1 MKRLKKIIKACPLAV
16 CLLCSWGVVAAA
28 EHLPQVIQ
36 ETDTS
41 QEQEDTTADWITD
54 DTQELVSNDSIDG
67 TIGSNRA
74 PDLSEQ
80 AIMEADGHESSQEDL
95 VPSEE
100 ANDRMPG
107 ETDGQNTAGS
117 GTKQKK
123 IKPKYITYEKKQTD
137 SPWYTDPG
145 KIPLTTEYDYQK
157 VKNDYFDDAV
167 FIGDSR
173 IVGMYDY
180 SGLTN
185 ATFFSKTGLTI
196 YNLLDEK
203 FVEDPKTGKDV
214 TVSDM
219 LQNYQ
224 YGKIYLMVGINELG
238 TGGTE
243 RFKEA
248 YKDVLDKMRK
258 WQPDAVIYVQ
268 SIMGVSPKKDR
279 TDDVFNNT
287 NIRDKNCAIAKL
299 TDGIHIF
306 YLNIQEIYEDE
317 NHALKQDLTFD
328 DVHLYAQYYDKWVKY
343 LKNHAVVK
351 GE

>member
-1 MKRLKKIIKACPLAV
+1 M
-16 CLLCSWGVVAAA
+16 
-28 EHLPQVIQ
+28 
-36 ETDTS
+36 
-41 QEQEDTTADWITD
+41 
-54 DTQELVSNDSIDG
+54 N
-67 TIGSNRA
+67 
-74 PDLSEQ
+74 
-80 AIMEADGHESSQEDL
+80 
-95 VPSEE
+95 
-100 ANDRMPG
+100 
-107 ETDGQNTAGS
+107 
-117 GTKQKK
+117 
-123 IKPKYITYEKKQTD
+123 
-137 SPWYTDPG
+137 
-145 KIPLTTEYDYQK
+145 
-157 VKNDYFDDAV
+157 
-167 FIGDSR
+167 
-173 IVGMYDY
+173 DY

-185 ATFFSKTGLTI
+185 ATFFAKTGLTI

-203 FVEDPKTGKDV
+203 FVEDPNTGKNV
-214 TVSDM
+214 SVSDM
-219 LQNYQ
+219 LQNYK

-243 RFKEA
+243 RFAQTYKE
-248 YKDVLDKMRK
+248 VLGKMRK

-279 TDDVFNNT
+279 TDEVFNNT

-306 YLNIQEIYEDE
+306 YLNIQELYEDE